1 MIEQKQ
7 TAVDSIYVIVESSHE
22 IVDSIQDIVW
32 YDEAF
37 TQYKKYKVDL
47 DVKVELEHLKLQV

>member
-47 DVKVELEHLKLQV
+47 DVTVELEHLKLQV

>member
-37 TQYKKYKVDL
+37 TQYKKYKVGL
-47 DVKVELEHLKLQV
+47 DVTVELEHLKLQV